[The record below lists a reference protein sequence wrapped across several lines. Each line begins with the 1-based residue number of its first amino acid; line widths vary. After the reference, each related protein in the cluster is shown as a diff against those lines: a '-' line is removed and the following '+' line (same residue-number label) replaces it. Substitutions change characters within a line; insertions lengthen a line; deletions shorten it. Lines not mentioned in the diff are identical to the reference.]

1 MEAYER
7 LIKLVHE
14 AEDDVKKAA
23 GGNKA
28 AGTRV
33 RKSMQEVRQAAQ
45 ELRVA
50 ILAAREAEPAPESGG
65 AAPVKPAP
73 PKPKF

>member
-7 LIKLVHE
+7 LKKLV
-14 AEDDVKKAA
+14 AEVEEDVKKAA

-33 RKSMQEVRQAAQ
+33 RKAMQEIKNAAQ
-45 ELRVA
+45 DIRVKV
-50 ILAAREAEPAPESGG
+50 LEVG
-65 AAPVKPAP
+65 KAP
-73 PKPKF
+73 PPPGT